1 MLEISAWFHGH
12 SVLLNLIH
20 SSTDLNPMIYSSTN
34 FSIVRSEK
42 EKHFLYS
49 TVLLSPDM
57 LVFLPTLSNFLDL
70 GGPQL
75 GVLQFNL
82 GLLRWLSGKDSACQ
96 LRTHR
101 FNPWVRKIP
110 WGRKWPSTP
119 VFLPGKSHGQR
130 SLAGFSPRSCKR
142 VGHNIVTKQQQYH
155 SLLKQL
161 PGVNADPAG

>member
-1 MLEISAWFHGH
+1 MEVQSSSLLEISAWFHGH

-20 SSTDLNPMIYSSTN
+20 SSIDFNPMICSSTN

-57 LVFLPTLSNFLDL
+57 LVFLSTLSNFLDL

-82 GLLRWLSGKDSACQ
+82 GLLKWLSGKDSACSGLIGSIPGSGRSPGEGSGHPLQ
-96 LRTHR
+96 YSCLG
-101 FNPWVRKIP
+101 NPMDRGAWRASV
-110 WGRKWPSTP
+110 
-119 VFLPGKSHGQR
+119 HGVAKE
-130 SLAGFSPRSCKR
+130 SD
-142 VGHNIVTKQQQYH
+142 TT
-155 SLLKQL
+155 
-161 PGVNADPAG
+161 